1 MITTNI
7 LNNTE
12 MRRVFEQ
19 KGRFSVIGSIQHR
32 DVGYNPEFFDP
43 TVGGVNIAKRQL
55 VYNLDGSCGLIVQA
69 GAMHMMM
76 GNINAATDV
85 KGAGDL
91 VRKAFASKATGETAI
106 KPKYTGNG
114 TFVFEATSKHII
126 LLDVGEWQ
134 NGIVL
139 EDGLFLAAEDT
150 LNLNV
155 VSRTTLSSAALGGE
169 GLFNT
174 CISGHG
180 ICALESRVPKSE
192 LITVVLDNDT
202 LKIDGSHAIA
212 WSNSLQFTVEK
223 TTKSLIGSAASG
235 EGLVNVYRGTGKVL
249 IAPTC
254 YSF

>member
-1 MITTNI
+1 MIQTNI
-7 LNNTE
+7 LTNTE
-12 MRRVFEQ
+12 MRRVYEQ
-19 KGRFSVIGSIQHR
+19 KGRFSVIGAIAHK

-55 VYNLDGSCGLIVQA
+55 VYTLDGSCGLIVQA

-76 GNINAATDV
+76 GNINAATDI

-91 VRKAFASKATGETAI
+91 MKKAFASKATGESAI

-114 TFVFEATSKHII
+114 TFVFESTNKHI
-126 LLDVGEWQ
+126 LLINVSEWQ
-134 NGIVL
+134 SGIVI

-150 LNLNV
+150 LNLKV
-155 VSRTTLSSAALGGE
+155 VSRSTLSSAALGGE

-174 CISGHG
+174 CINGSGL
-180 ICALESRVPKSE
+180 CALESRVPMSE
-192 LITVVLDNDT
+192 LIEVTLDNDT
-202 LKIDGSHAIA
+202 LKIDGSYAIA